1 MIFGKTVKKIRNALE
16 TVSGKFIGLAVILL
30 LTAVAATG
38 SVSYFLARSVII
50 RKLKTEDLKNIAL
63 LKAEKIEAKLSRALE
78 TAIDISDD
86 PLIQDWFRGLEQN
99 EFMKGQ
105 ALRKLNNILSYS
117 DYTGTFAANR
127 LTLNYYRTGKKDD
140 AAVKLTNS
148 PTHQWFFRTLSQG
161 KKASLNIDTNTADG
175 RTSLFVNAV
184 MGDLSNPL
192 GAAGVVMDFSHVRK
206 EFTAVDSEISDR
218 IHLADRQGVIKIS
231 SVNAMLNRNIS
242 EFYPPE
248 TAGIIMN
255 NDQKRDIL
263 EYTDERGL
271 MDVVKVPL
279 KSAEWNVV
287 YEVPRESMIRPIF
300 IIASGTLIICILSVI
315 TAAAVFMKAALS
327 VTRPVRQLSSLTR
340 DMSEGRLYRKME
352 STSSDEIGLLG
363 KTFNRLND
371 KLITVIDSVSQSSR
385 HLKNSADTMSKAT
398 RNFSDNMHSQVAAL
412 EEISSSVQSLSKNVS
427 VVTRNAENQSDDLN
441 SLAGSFRQLAGIIT
455 ETERVVRYS
464 LQSTGR
470 IYQDTKSGEASLVV
484 LNSGMDSIV
493 QGSNDMTKILGL
505 ISEISE
511 KINLLALNASIEAA
525 RAGKAGLGFAV
536 VAYEI
541 SKLADETA
549 ASLKEIDVIIRR
561 SRKEVEKGKLSV
573 SEMMKNNSG
582 TLEGVS
588 AIVDLMT
595 NMNDLIGKQ
604 VLMKENVEREA
615 GNVMSKAEEIKLT
628 VKDDERAFEEISKG
642 IKMIHEIA
650 HSNLENSST
659 IADNSL
665 SLFKIADELNSKIR
679 FFRTKEKE

>member
-1 MIFGKTVKKIRNALE
+1 MIFGKAGKKIKNSLE

-30 LTAVAATG
+30 LTAVAVTG

-99 EFMKGQ
+99 DFMKNQ
-105 ALRKLNNILSYS
+105 ALRKLNNILGYS

-127 LTLNYYRTGKKDD
+127 LTLNYYRTGKRDD
-140 AAVKLTNS
+140 SAVKLSDT
-148 PTHQWFFRTLSQG
+148 PPHQWFFRTLAQG
-161 KKASLNIDTNTADG
+161 KKANLNIDTNTADG
-175 RTSLFVNAV
+175 QTSLFVNAV
-184 MGDLSNPL
+184 MGDLANPL

-206 EFTAVDSEISDR
+206 EFTAVDPEISDR

-231 SVNAMLNRNIS
+231 SVNSMLNRNIS
-242 EFYPPE
+242 EFYPAD
-248 TAGIIMN
+248 TAKIIMN
-255 NDQKRDIL
+255 NDYNRNIL

-271 MDVVKVPL
+271 IDVVKVPL

-287 YEVPRESMIRPIF
+287 YEVPRASMIRPLF

-327 VTRPVRQLSSLTR
+327 VTRPVRELSSLTR

-352 STSSDEIGLLG
+352 IKSSDEIGLLG
-363 KTFNRLND
+363 KTFNRLNE

-385 HLKNSADTMSKAT
+385 NLKNSADTMSKAT
-398 RNFSDNMHSQVAAL
+398 RNFSDNLHSQVSAL

-427 VVTRNAENQSDDLN
+427 VVTLNAENQSADLN

-470 IYQDTKSGEASLVV
+470 IYEDTKSGEASLVI
-484 LNSGMDSIV
+484 LNSGMDAIV

-549 ASLKEIDVIIRR
+549 GSLKEIDVIIRK
-561 SRKEVEKGKLSV
+561 SRKEVEKGKISV

-604 VLMKENVEREA
+604 VVMKENVEREA

-650 HSNLENSST
+650 HSSLENSNT

-679 FFRTKEKE
+679 FFKTKEKE